1 MAGKD
6 YTKYPEGLELLASEL
21 DLPMTDKAQREAFV
35 YMLMDGVLKS

>member
-21 DLPMTDKAQREAFV
+21 DLPMENKAAREAFV
-35 YMLMDGVLKS
+35 YMLIDGITKS